1 MIAMRTR
8 MGLVLLAALSLLLAC
23 HAGPAK
29 AQAVEASVRQ
39 VINAANLGA
48 TKVGIYAVDL
58 TNNRELI
65 SINPD
70 ALLIPASNMKLLTSA
85 ASTKVLGPDFIF
97 RTQLTAINKADWT
110 ADFQQL
116 ESVAAAPSDGIVLLV
131 RADGDPAF
139 ADPKLL
145 AEHGIDVE
153 KLLDAWVQV
162 VIKAGI
168 GTVDRLVIDDR
179 IFDTEFVHESWPTD
193 QLNRWYCAQVAG
205 LNFYDNCVD
214 VFTAPA
220 ADGSIPRI
228 EMVPDVPFMNTTN
241 KAKSG
246 KLDTF
251 WISRKLGTNE
261 ITFRG
266 EVKTAR
272 TAPVNITVH
281 DPSLFFGEV
290 LKHRLTRAGVKVGD
304 VMRPERTDRFPGG
317 RTLLVNETTLPAV
330 LERCNRDSM
339 NLFAEALLK
348 RMGHKVTGQP
358 GSWQN
363 GIAAMRLYLQQTIG
377 PRASNIQIA
386 DGSGMSRDNKVTARV
401 LVDVLK
407 AMNDDVKTRDL
418 FRKSLSIGGETGTLR
433 NRLENLKH
441 ATVFGKS
448 GYIREVSTLSGYLVF
463 DEANGSRVI
472 AFSILCNDFK
482 PPVYLHHARALQ
494 EDIVNLL
501 YEAHIAKK

>member
-1 MIAMRTR
+1 
-8 MGLVLLAALSLLLAC
+8 
-23 HAGPAK
+23 
-29 AQAVEASVRQ
+29 
-39 VINAANLGA
+39 
-48 TKVGIYAVDL
+48 
-58 TNNRELI
+58 
-65 SINPD
+65 
-70 ALLIPASNMKLLTSA
+70 LLIPASNMKLLTTA
-85 ASTKVLGPDFIF
+85 ASTRILGPDFVF
-97 RTQLTAINKADWT
+97 RTQLSAISSADWT
-110 ADFQQL
+110 DQFRQQ
-116 ESVAAAPSDGIVLLV
+116 ETVAAAPSDGIVLVV

-145 AEHGIDVE
+145 AEHGLDVE
-153 KLLDAWVQV
+153 KLLDAWVQT

-168 GTVDRLVIDDR
+168 KKVDRLVIDDR
-179 IFDTEFVHESWPTD
+179 IFDTEFVHSTWPVD
-193 QLNRWYCAQVAG
+193 QLNRWYCAQVSG
-205 LNFYDNCVD
+205 LTFYDNCVD
-214 VFTAPA
+214 VFAAPST
-220 ADGSIPRI
+220 DGSTPRI
-228 EMVPDVPFMNTTN
+228 EMVPDVPFMTTTN

-281 DPSLFFGEV
+281 DPSLFFGDV
-290 LKHRLTRAGVKVGD
+290 LKHRLSKAGIEVGT
-304 VMRPERTDRFPGG
+304 VMRPDRTDRFPAGK
-317 RTLLVNETTLPAV
+317 TLLINETTLPVV
-330 LERCNRDSM
+330 LERCNRDSL

-348 RMGHKVTGQP
+348 RMGYKITGQP

-363 GIAAMRLYLQQTIG
+363 GIAATRLFLQQTLG

-401 LVDVLK
+401 FVDLLK
-407 AMNDDVKTRDL
+407 VMHDDDQTRDM
-418 FRKSLSIGGETGTLR
+418 FRKSLSVGGETGTLR

-441 ATVFGKS
+441 ATVYGKS
-448 GYIREVSTLSGYLVF
+448 GYIREVSTLSGYIVM
-463 DEANGSRVI
+463 DKESGGKVI

-482 PPVYLHHARALQ
+482 PPVYLHTVRNLQ

-501 YEAHIAKK
+501 YEAHLPKE